1 MKEKDGRLRLDRID
15 LKILATL
22 QEEGRITKLKLAER
36 AGLSPT
42 PCWERLQRLEKAGV
56 ITGYHARVAL
66 ARVARATTIWTEMT
80 LKSHGRADFDRFEA
94 AVREIPEIVECWATG
109 GGIDYLVRFVV
120 RDVDT
125 YQRLID
131 EMLTAE
137 IGIDR
142 YFTYIVTR
150 PVKDATQLPID
161 RLLDEG

>member
-1 MKEKDGRLRLDRID
+1 
-15 LKILATL
+15 
-22 QEEGRITKLKLAER
+22 
-36 AGLSPT
+36 
-42 PCWERLQRLEKAGV
+42 
-56 ITGYHARVAL
+56 
-66 ARVARATTIWTEMT
+66 MT

-120 RDVDT
+120 SDVDT

-161 RLLDEG
+161 RLLDER